1 MKPEFNIF
9 VMTKTSIQSS
19 SKIIVVGMNPSS
31 YMAKGNHRKN
41 HTFDRL
47 YRWSSELGLPIFSF
61 SNVFH
66 SPGSVHIKS
75 VDINMIKQLVDGY
88 DKVLA
93 LGNLVSTVLDKIGTP
108 HFKLPHPSPRNR
120 LLNDKDYERHVLNA
134 CKAYLE
140 SK

>member
-1 MKPEFNIF
+1 MKPECSIS
-9 VMTKTSIQSS
+9 VMTKTSIQLSR
-19 SKIIVVGMNPSS
+19 KIIVLGMNPSS
-31 YMAKGNHRKN
+31 YITKEKNRKN

-47 YRWSSELGLPIFSF
+47 YGWSSELGLPIFSF

-66 SPGSVHIKS
+66 SPGCVHIKS
-75 VDINMIKQLVDGY
+75 VDINRVKQLVDGY

-93 LGNLVSTVLDKIGTP
+93 LGNLVSTVLNKIDIE

-120 LLNDKDYERHVLNA
+120 LLNDKNYERHVLGA

-140 SK
+140 L

>member
-1 MKPEFNIF
+1 MKPEFNTF
-9 VMTKTSIQSS
+9 VMTKTLTQSR
-19 SKIIVVGMNPSS
+19 SKIIVVGMNPST

-47 YRWSSELGLPIFSF
+47 YRWSSELDLPIFSF

-75 VDINMIKQLVDGY
+75 VDINMVKQLVDGY
-88 DKVLA
+88 NKILA
-93 LGNLVSTVLDKIGTP
+93 LGNLVSNVLDKIDAK

-120 LLNDKDYERHVLNA
+120 LLNDKDYERRVLSA

-140 SK
+140 SQ

>member
-1 MKPEFNIF
+1 
-9 VMTKTSIQSS
+9 MTNRSTPTT

-31 YMAKGNHRKN
+31 YIAKAQHRKN

-47 YRWSSELGLPIFSF
+47 YKWSSELSLPVFSF

-66 SPGSVHIKS
+66 QSGGVHINQI
-75 VDINMIKQLVDGY
+75 DINMVRQLVDGY

-93 LGNLVSTVLDKIGTP
+93 LGNFVSSVLNKIEVN

-120 LLNDKDYERHVLNA
+120 LLNDKDYERSVLLA
-134 CKAYLE
+134 CKQYLE
-140 SK
+140 LK